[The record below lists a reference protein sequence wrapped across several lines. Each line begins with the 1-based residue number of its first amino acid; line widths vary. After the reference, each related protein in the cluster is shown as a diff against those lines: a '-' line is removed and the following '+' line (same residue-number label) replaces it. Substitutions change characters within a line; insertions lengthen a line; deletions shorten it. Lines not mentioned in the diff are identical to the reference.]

1 MLYTFVVFP
10 LTLLLFPF
18 NCLGWADKIHGL
30 TVPADGEH
38 HVQTLH
44 EPIGVAGQIIPWNFP
59 LIMFAW
65 KVGPAL
71 ACGNTIVLKTA
82 EQTPLTALYV
92 AKLFHEV
99 GLYKTAL
106 SVFHHFVCLGFLRLW
121 KVCIL
126 CVQLVVLPEHL
137 LWQAGL
143 PPGVLNIVSGYGPT
157 AGAPLASHMDV
168 DKVILGENQVT
179 LNTFFNYL
187 HMNLAQ
193 CYQIIV

>member
-1 MLYTFVVFP
+1 MFTFVVSSTDFAS
-10 LTLLLFPF
+10 FRHF
-18 NCLGWADKIHGL
+18 KCLGWADKIHGL
-30 TVPADGEH
+30 TVPADGNH
-38 HVQTLH
+38 HVETLH

-92 AKLFHEV
+92 GKLFHEV
-99 GLYKTAL
+99 GLYKGAPSL
-106 SVFHHFVCLGFLRLW
+106 SSFCFVPHFVFLFVYLR
-121 KVCIL
+121 
-126 CVQLVVLPEHL
+126 VQVVVLQEHL

-168 DKVILGENQVT
+168 DKVFRGT
-179 LNTFFNYL
+179 CSP
-187 HMNLAQ
+187 A
-193 CYQIIV
+193 